1 MTIDFATLTG
11 LFSIVGSV
19 IWVGWTVRER
29 ISKVEVSLERIETL
43 LASFTIRLERIE
55 FEIKDIDNRVRK
67 IEKDAV
73 QR

>member
-43 LASFTIRLERIE
+43 LTSFAIRLERIE
-55 FEIKDIDNRVRK
+55 AEVKDIDNRVRK
-67 IEKDAV
+67 IEHEH
-73 QR
+73 

>member
-1 MTIDFATLTG
+1 MTIDFPTLTG

-43 LASFTIRLERIE
+43 LTSFAIRLERIE
-55 FEIKDIDNRVRK
+55 AEVKDIDNRVRK
-67 IEKDAV
+67 IEHE
-73 QR
+73 

>member
-1 MTIDFATLTG
+1 MNIDFPTLAG

-43 LASFTIRLERIE
+43 LTSFAIRLERIE
-55 FEIKDIDNRVRK
+55 AEVKDIDNRVRK
-67 IEKDAV
+67 IEHE
-73 QR
+73 

>member
-1 MTIDFATLTG
+1 MNIDLPTLTG

-43 LASFTIRLERIE
+43 LTSFAIRLERIE
-55 FEIKDIDNRVRK
+55 AEVKDIDNRVRK
-67 IEKDAV
+67 IEHE
-73 QR
+73 

>member
-1 MTIDFATLTG
+1 MNIDFPTLTG

-43 LASFTIRLERIE
+43 LTSFAIRLERIE
-55 FEIKDIDNRVRK
+55 AEVKDIDNRVRK
-67 IEKDAV
+67 IEHE
-73 QR
+73 